1 MWLIAKIAQLALALS
16 FFAGLAFAAP
26 EKAAPEKHPGMRLL
40 AKEAAQGDA
49 KREADYLA
57 LLEKAVYQQSIIDA
71 ISRPAEGKAWKDY
84 RPIFLTQARI
94 DAGVAFWREHAAEI
108 RYAQKKYQVPASY
121 IVAIIG
127 VETFYG
133 RNVGKYRV
141 LDALTTLGLYYPPRQ
156 AFFAGELTQF
166 LRFSEVDTIKLDPEK
181 TLGSYAGAMGL
192 GQFIPTSY
200 LKFSADGDGDGLVDL
215 WGSQADATASVA
227 RYFNLHGWTLGAP
240 VIVRAE
246 VRADAKAVADTGVLP
261 QTTVAALAKLGYVS
275 KVKVPGET
283 PASLLVFEG
292 PDGPEHY
299 ISFQNFYVITRYNRS
314 PLYALAVHQL
324 SVELDRAHK
333 AARKAERKAVARH

>member
-1 MWLIAKIAQLALALS
+1 MQLLVKIGQLGLALS
-16 FFAGLAFAAP
+16 VFAGLAFAAP
-26 EKAAPEKHPGMRLL
+26 AKVDAEKHPGMRALVR
-40 AKEAAQGDA
+40 EAAQGDA
-49 KREADYLA
+49 KREASYLA
-57 LLEKAVYQQSIIDA
+57 LMEKAVYQQSIIDA

-94 DAGVAFWREHAAEI
+94 DAGVQFWRQHAAEI
-108 RYAQKKYQVPASY
+108 RRAQKKYQVPASY

-156 AFFAGELTQF
+156 QFFAGELTQF

-227 RYFNLHGWTLGAP
+227 RYFNLHGWSWGAP
-240 VIVRAE
+240 VVVRAQ
-246 VRADAKAVADTGVLP
+246 VSADAKAVADTGVLP
-261 QTTVAALAKLGYVS
+261 QTTLAALAKLGYGS
-275 KVKVPGET
+275 KLKLLGDT

-292 PDGPEHY
+292 TDGPEHY

-324 SVELDRAHK
+324 SLELEQAYK
-333 AARKAERKAVARH
+333 AARRAERKAAALN